1 MPESFGSMER
11 FQIALKQP
19 QTRARPC
26 PKCSG
31 RGSLI
36 QVTWIHG
43 TNLIRLDP
51 DAPPVKC
58 DRCKGKR
65 VLVQR

>member
-1 MPESFGSMER
+1 MQE
-11 FQIALKQP
+11 
-19 QTRARPC
+19 RPC

-31 RGSLI
+31 RGSFL
-36 QVTWIHG
+36 QVTAIHG

-58 DRCKGKR
+58 DRCKGKGFLFVR
-65 VLVQR
+65 R